1 MRNIFLLLLAS
12 FIYSCS
18 DTPLKKIKNQK
29 AENLIVHVDQ
39 ADTFV
44 MSKFFKSIEYIPL
57 QTPKDRP
64 IGNITKIVVSDK
76 LIFLFDET
84 KKSIWIVTPE
94 GKLVREISIPEGNGP
109 GEVFYMADFTI
120 HNSTNQISILGSYK
134 IAIYTIKG
142 EHVRDIIVNH
152 PVYKF
157 IWLDDQ
163 YVLFAS
169 NSLYQNADIGNTGSN
184 LIFIN
189 SEGNILETALP
200 IDTRKRGLGLIPFNS
215 FPVYDKYTLF
225 YGHMDNRIYQ
235 LEDSAVSVRYTIDFG
250 EYAVPDH
257 IYDERQN
264 YRSKSDFF
272 EKEIVKEGS
281 AFFLS
286 SVIETDQIV
295 YFNFLTGHDPKQ

>member
-1 MRNIFLLLLAS
+1 ASTKEVYFLFFSGNTKIFAMRNIFLLLLAS

-109 GEVFYMADFTI
+109 GEVFY
-120 HNSTNQISILGSYK
+120 
-134 IAIYTIKG
+134 
-142 EHVRDIIVNH
+142 
-152 PVYKF
+152 
-157 IWLDDQ
+157 
-163 YVLFAS
+163 
-169 NSLYQNADIGNTGSN
+169 
-184 LIFIN
+184 
-189 SEGNILETALP
+189 
-200 IDTRKRGLGLIPFNS
+200 
-215 FPVYDKYTLF
+215 
-225 YGHMDNRIYQ
+225 
-235 LEDSAVSVRYTIDFG
+235 
-250 EYAVPDH
+250 
-257 IYDERQN
+257 
-264 YRSKSDFF
+264 
-272 EKEIVKEGS
+272 
-281 AFFLS
+281 
-286 SVIETDQIV
+286 
-295 YFNFLTGHDPKQ
+295 